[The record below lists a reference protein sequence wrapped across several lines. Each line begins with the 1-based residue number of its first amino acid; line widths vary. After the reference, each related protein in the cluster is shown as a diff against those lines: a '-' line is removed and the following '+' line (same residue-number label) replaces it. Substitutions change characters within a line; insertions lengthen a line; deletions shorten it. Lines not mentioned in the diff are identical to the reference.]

1 MALNYDHLMGLKRE
15 GDRFRYTDRETMLYA
30 IGIGMGADPLDR
42 NELPYVFEQPFLK
55 TVPSMASVLA
65 RVPLLKDCGYDY
77 TKVVHGEQHLTLHRP
92 LPAEGELIS
101 SARVTAAYD
110 KGVGKGAVIYTE
122 TAVRSAAD
130 GQPMFTLVSS
140 TFARGDGGFGGPAGS
155 GPGSGPQPHAI
166 PDRKPDAT
174 VTLQTSKDQALLY
187 RLNGDRNPL
196 HADPDLALRVG
207 FPAPILHGLCTYGIA
222 CRAILQTVAAY
233 DHTRITGF
241 DVRFSA
247 PVYPGDAIATDI
259 WADGKVVS
267 FRCRI
272 PGRDNIVVI
281 NNGRCGLAS

>member
-1 MALNYDHLMGLKRE
+1 MALNYEHLMGLKRD

-42 NELPYVFEQPFLK
+42 NELPYVFEQPMLK
-55 TVPSMASVLA
+55 TVPSMATVLA

-77 TKVVHGEQHLTLHRP
+77 TKVVHGEQHLALHRP
-92 LPAEGELIS
+92 LPAEGELIA

-110 KGVGKGAVIYTE
+110 KGAGKGAVIYTE

-155 GPGSGPQPHAI
+155 GPQPHAI

-174 VTLQTSKDQALLY
+174 TTLQTGKDQALLY

-207 FPAPILHGLCTYGIA
+207 FRAPILHGLCTYGIA
-222 CRAILQTVAAY
+222 CRAVLQTVAAY

-259 WADGKVVS
+259 WVDGKVVS

-272 PGRDNIVVI
+272 PGRDNVVVI
-281 NNGRCGLAS
+281 NNGKCSLAS

>member
-15 GDRFRYTDRETMLYA
+15 GDRFKYSDRETMLYA
-30 IGIGMGADPLDR
+30 LGIGMGADPLDR
-42 NELPYVFEQPFLK
+42 NELPYVFEAPALK
-55 TVPSMASVLA
+55 TVPSMATVLT

-92 LPAEGELIS
+92 LPPEGELVA

-110 KGVGKGAVIYTE
+110 KGAGKGAVIYTE
-122 TAVRSAAD
+122 AVVRSAAD
-130 GQPMFTLVSS
+130 GKPMFTLVSS

-155 GPGSGPQPHAI
+155 GPQPHVV
-166 PDRKPDAT
+166 PSRSPDAT
-174 VTLQTSKDQALLY
+174 ATLPTRKDQALLY

-196 HADPDLALRVG
+196 HSDPELARRVG
-207 FPAPILHGLCTYGIA
+207 FRAPILHGLCTYGVA

-241 DVRFSA
+241 DVRFSS
-247 PVYPGDAIATDI
+247 PVYPGEAIATDMWI
-259 WADGKVVS
+259 DGSVVS

-272 PGRDNIVVI
+272 PERENVVVI
-281 NNGRCGLAS
+281 NNGRCMLA

>member
-42 NELPYVFEQPFLK
+42 NELPYVFEQPSLK
-55 TVPSMASVLA
+55 TVPSMATVLT

-77 TKVVHGEQHLTLHRP
+77 TKVVHGEQHLALHRP
-92 LPAEGELIS
+92 LPAEGELIA

-110 KGVGKGAVIYTE
+110 KGAGKGAVIYTE

-155 GPGSGPQPHAI
+155 GPQPHAI
-166 PDRKPDAT
+166 PERKPDTTA
-174 VTLQTSKDQALLY
+174 TLQTSKDQALLY

-196 HADPDLALRVG
+196 HADPDLARRVG
-207 FPAPILHGLCTYGIA
+207 FPAPILHGLCTYGVA
-222 CRAILQTVAAY
+222 CRAILQAVAAY
-233 DHTRITGF
+233 DHTLITGF
-241 DVRFSA
+241 DVRFSS
-247 PVYPGDAIATDI
+247 PVYPGESIATDI
-259 WADGKVVS
+259 WVDGKVVS

-272 PGRDNIVVI
+272 PGRNDTVVI
-281 NNGRCGLAS
+281 NNGRCTLA